1 VSEFY
6 QSIASSTICNQ
17 TMDTSVDA
25 CIMTTVKDLS
35 QMYTS
40 LINSRIQEAQ
50 QSNTSNNNELGLL
63 NKTNEF
69 ISPLN
74 LKSNNNINK
83 SNNTTHNN
91 VKHESK
97 RSAFEDFEYDH
108 NNNNNH
114 MSLDTSGSMINKHY
128 LTHSTSN
135 TIVLESPSMYSPS
148 RIIKVTPSHSV
159 EKPSVIIDINEE
171 GQTNPFTCER
181 KALRGPSPVHV
192 YTPVPTVV
200 PSNDNNSSNNE
211 YTSTTKPS
219 LTEEQKE

>member
-6 QSIASSTICNQ
+6 QSIASSTIRNQ
-17 TMDTSVDA
+17 AVDTSVDA

-74 LKSNNNINK
+74 LKSNNNYNK
-83 SNNTTHNN
+83 SNNITH
-91 VKHESK
+91 SK

-108 NNNNNH
+108 NNSNH
-114 MSLDTSGSMINKHY
+114 ISLDTSNCMMNKY
-128 LTHSTSN
+128 SLTHSAN
-135 TIVLESPSMYSPS
+135 NVIMLESPSMHSPS

-159 EKPSVIIDINEE
+159 DKASVIIDIANE
-171 GQTNPFTCER
+171 GHTNPFTCER
-181 KALRGPSPVHV
+181 KALRGPLPVHV

-200 PSNDNNSSNNE
+200 PGNDNNSSNNE